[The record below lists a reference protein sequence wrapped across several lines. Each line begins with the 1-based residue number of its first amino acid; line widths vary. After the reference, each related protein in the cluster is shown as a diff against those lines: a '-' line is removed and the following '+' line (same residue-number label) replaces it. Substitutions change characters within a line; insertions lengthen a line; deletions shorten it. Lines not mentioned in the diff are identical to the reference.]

1 MGRQNFEKKE
11 TCTQQEDSYEQ
22 WLCHL
27 GDVLLDL
34 SRKPLAL
41 LNAAHERLAR
51 QSVRRCTHCRRSLKE
66 NGIWTQQGK
75 TYEQWLCQVGD
86 VLLDQC
92 KDPLLL
98 ALQKVARRR
107 PAMMEL
113 VMPQLF
119 ASLALEG
126 ARDGCDLSEIL
137 AEQVQLSACMMCCS
151 APYIHALADQCARL
165 AHNSGRTEPY
175 LQDMCI
181 IILETLC

>member
-1 MGRQNFEKKE
+1 MQHYNIGHRQSIENKE
-11 TCTQQEDSYEQ
+11 SCTQQGKSYEQ

-27 GDVLLDL
+27 GDVLLYQCKD
-34 SRKPLAL
+34 PLAL
-41 LNAAHERLAR
+41 HSAAYDRLAR
-51 QSVRRCTHCRRSLKE
+51 QSMKSCMHCRGAFEESE
-66 NGIWTQQGK
+66 TWTQQGK

-126 ARDGCDLSEIL
+126 ARDGCELSEIL
-137 AEQVQLSACMMCCS
+137 AGQVQLNAFIMCCS
-151 APYIHALADQCARL
+151 APYIHTLADQWCK
-165 AHNSGRTEPY
+165 SCT
-175 LQDMCI
+175 
-181 IILETLC
+181 

>member
-1 MGRQNFEKKE
+1 
-11 TCTQQEDSYEQ
+11 
-22 WLCHL
+22 
-27 GDVLLDL
+27 
-34 SRKPLAL
+34 
-41 LNAAHERLAR
+41 
-51 QSVRRCTHCRRSLKE
+51 
-66 NGIWTQQGK
+66 
-75 TYEQWLCQVGD
+75 
-86 VLLDQC
+86 
-92 KDPLLL
+92 
-98 ALQKVARRR
+98 
-107 PAMMEL
+107 MMEL

-151 APYIHALADQCARL
+151 APYIHALADQRARL